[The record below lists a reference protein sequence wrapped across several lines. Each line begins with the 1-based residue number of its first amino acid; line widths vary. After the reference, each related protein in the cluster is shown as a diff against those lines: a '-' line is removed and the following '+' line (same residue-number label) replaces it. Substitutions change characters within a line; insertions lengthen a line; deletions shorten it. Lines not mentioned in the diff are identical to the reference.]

1 MTMTDT
7 TTTTQVYRVYIKAP
21 AQKVC
26 DAIVDPEWNS
36 KYGYPGHLDYD
47 LRAGGTFAAPATPE
61 MKTMGM
67 PDVVVDGEVLETDP
81 PNRLVQTWRMH
92 FMPGQAEEGFTKLTW
107 EIEEEHPGLCR
118 VTITHDVTD
127 APITAGMVSVTPGKL
142 DEGGGGWTFILNDLK
157 SLLETGTNL
166 HGE

>member
-1 MTMTDT
+1 MTATET
-7 TTTTQVYRVYIKAP
+7 TTTTQVFRVYIKAP
-21 AQKVC
+21 AQNIW
-26 DAIVDPEWNS
+26 DAIVDPEWNA

-47 LRAGGTFAAPATPE
+47 RRVGGAFAAPATPE
-61 MKTMGM
+61 MKEMGM
-67 PDVVVDGEVLETDP
+67 PDVVVDGEVLEVDP

-118 VTITHDVTD
+118 VTVVHDVTD
-127 APITAGMVSVTPGKL
+127 APITAGMVSVTDGKL

-157 SLLETGTNL
+157 TLLETGTNL
-166 HGE
+166 QGE